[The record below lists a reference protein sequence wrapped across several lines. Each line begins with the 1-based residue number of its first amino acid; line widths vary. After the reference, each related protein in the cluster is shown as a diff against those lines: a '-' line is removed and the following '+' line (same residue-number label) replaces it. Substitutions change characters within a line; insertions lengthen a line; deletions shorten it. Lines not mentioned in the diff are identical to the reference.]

1 MSDKKPLPY
10 KQAGVAPVFDQI
22 DRIRQEFPKFD
33 LADILDAF
41 IAFSP
46 LPAHYFLSEMR
57 TVRKLLELLRGMNL
71 SGVDLE
77 ELFLFLSAPVRTED
91 EQVASTFLYVNKS
104 KCISDSYSL
113 IPSLVRSSLCLKD
126 YRVLFPFAS
135 LTPSAAVTATNSW
148 KTRNQP
154 INPWKCIYGSIP
166 DFRITSRIV
175 SELKSCLRSVV
186 RLLIEFFHP
195 IRNKKWADLFTFYFS
210 NTFSQSP
217 HFTIKQFRIY
227 NLALLIKRVHQA
239 LQVNFICFQEEDA
252 DGLVVFTS

>member
-1 MSDKKPLPY
+1 MY
-10 KQAGVAPVFDQI
+10 IF
-22 DRIRQEFPKFD
+22 
-33 LADILDAF
+33 
-41 IAFSP
+41 
-46 LPAHYFLSEMR
+46 
-57 TVRKLLELLRGMNL
+57 
-71 SGVDLE
+71 
-77 ELFLFLSAPVRTED
+77 FLFFNSFF
-91 EQVASTFLYVNKS
+91 ST
-104 KCISDSYSL
+104 L
-113 IPSLVRSSLCLKD
+113 ITLLKD

-210 NTFSQSP
+210 KYFLARALILLSNSFESITWPFS
-217 HFTIKQFRIY
+217 
-227 NLALLIKRVHQA
+227 
-239 LQVNFICFQEEDA
+239 
-252 DGLVVFTS
+252 